1 MRGFSVY
8 TAAALFHSNQI
19 KSLYSSSHHAIDGSL
34 QLPRSLGILPMA
46 SADLAGGGGSEA
58 DSSHFVP
65 GDGGASAT
73 PKDDQPLLES
83 DSSPASVVAAAV
95 PISPEELER
104 KYAPYVRR
112 DAYGVMGLGQLPAT
126 EKVMLGIAAVTL
138 VPIRVVAG
146 VLILVLYYLIC
157 RMCTLFSPPSRENG
171 QEDYAHMTGW
181 RRAVVV
187 RCGRFASRAMLFTF
201 GFYWIKETRLSLDNE
216 VNEFEKPG
224 AVVSNHISYV
234 DILYHMSSAFP
245 SFVAKRSVAQ
255 LPLVGL
261 ISAMIL
267 DSAIVPNHACENGR
281 NDDALFAA
289 SALVVSMFNESPSRL
304 ILKGFQVCSFANL
317 INYTVLE
324 FATTARSLNTEDP
337 KKAILTALGST
348 VQKNIKFS
356 LKRQDYGILSTLI
369 CIVTER
375 IQKAHKDSLCPMMLL
390 FPEGTTTN
398 GDYLLPFKSG
408 AFLAKAPVVPVILK
422 YPYGRFSPAWDS
434 ISGTLAT
441 QLPLLSRNQ
450 DCLVLLNA
458 TILFA
463 SSVRHVC
470 LLLCQF
476 VNHLEVIHLPVY
488 YPSDQEKEDPKLYAG
503 NVRKLMATEGNLTLS
518 DIGLAEKRIYH
529 AVLNGNS
536 LPRVLREKGD

>member
-1 MRGFSVY
+1 MRAVY

-19 KSLYSSSHHAIDGSL
+19 KSFYSSSHHAIDGPL
-34 QLPRSLGILPMA
+34 QLPRSLGIPPMA

-65 GDGGASAT
+65 GDGGALAT

-83 DSSPASVVAAAV
+83 DSSSASVAAAAV

-267 DSAIVPNHACENGR
+267 DSAIVPNHACELLLPVPKYRRSKEGNPYSIGKYCAEKHKDLISLIS
-281 NDDALFAA
+281 DDWYCDRK
-289 SALVVSMFNESPSRL
+289 NPESPQRLSMPNDAAFSRSSVRFC
-304 ILKGFQVCSFANL
+304 IEQV
-317 INYTVLE
+317 
-324 FATTARSLNTEDP
+324 
-337 KKAILTALGST
+337 K
-348 VQKNIKFS
+348 
-356 LKRQDYGILSTLI
+356 
-369 CIVTER
+369 
-375 IQKAHKDSLCPMMLL
+375 
-390 FPEGTTTN
+390 GTTTN

-408 AFLAKAPVVPVILK
+408 AFLAKAPVFPVILK

-434 ISGTLAT
+434 ISG
-441 QLPLLSRNQ
+441 
-450 DCLVLLNA
+450 
-458 TILFA
+458 
-463 SSVRHVC
+463 VRHVC

-488 YPSDQEKEDPKLYAG
+488 YPSDQEKEDPKLYAS
-503 NVRKLMATEGNLTLS
+503 NVRKLMTTEGNLTLS